1 MYDRRGHQS
10 KFGRGGHYFEHLS
23 TKDFRHWTEHEAAV
37 PIEEQWETF
46 GTGTPFIF
54 NNQLCISYGYHT
66 TRIYPREQ
74 TTLPELYQYLD
85 KHGRTGSFNRHQM
98 TGVAA
103 GSSYSVRDDGVH
115 FRKTGILFH
124 PCENPSIY
132 VDPKGDLKMLANYGA
147 RGTWASDSVSGG
159 WRCLDENFPLG
170 GDCTFFFHW
179 GDYDYIIG
187 GFTRL
192 WSKQTEQPDSVYR
205 DVVAEGLDFYN
216 GSCVPTITEIPNNR
230 FVMAGWMWMKAW
242 GGPLVIHEMVQ
253 LPEGGRIGTKWMDE
267 LVPAIS
273 PDVIT
278 LSGSSD
284 KIEKVPSGS
293 FLLTFDVT
301 PVASD
306 GKLTVN
312 LLPSVD
318 RGIQDACE
326 WKLDNGE
333 KRAQYTL
340 AGGESIRERS
350 LREGGAPQ
358 QGRNYAIENLID
370 TDKTFTVRMLVKA
383 SDKFDGSLVDTEI
396 AGKRTMVSYRE
407 KLTVERL
414 QFHSENMEVNNVRL
428 SPLAE

>member
-1 MYDRRGHQS
+1 
-10 KFGRGGHYFEHLS
+10 
-23 TKDFRHWTEHEAAV
+23 
-37 PIEEQWETF
+37 
-46 GTGTPFIF
+46 
-54 NNQLCISYGYHT
+54 
-66 TRIYPREQ
+66 
-74 TTLPELYQYLD
+74 
-85 KHGRTGSFNRHQM
+85 
-98 TGVAA
+98 
-103 GSSYSVRDDGVH
+103 
-115 FRKTGILFH
+115 
-124 PCENPSIY
+124 
-132 VDPKGDLKMLANYGA
+132 
-147 RGTWASDSVSGG
+147 
-159 WRCLDENFPLG
+159 
-170 GDCTFFFHW
+170 
-179 GDYDYIIG
+179 
-187 GFTRL
+187 
-192 WSKQTEQPDSVYR
+192 
-205 DVVAEGLDFYN
+205 
-216 GSCVPTITEIPNNR
+216 
-230 FVMAGWMWMKAW
+230 
-242 GGPLVIHEMVQ
+242 
-253 LPEGGRIGTKWMDE
+253 
-267 LVPAIS
+267 
-273 PDVIT
+273 
-278 LSGSSD
+278 
-284 KIEKVPSGS
+284 
-293 FLLTFDVT
+293 LTFDVT